1 MSLETTSDRSSG
13 LTHDSSMS
21 SSSASSSSRKSVH
34 QSLGGGAVADLLLWR
49 KPKNSGLVLLG
60 STSMWFLFERAGY
73 SLLSLF
79 SNALLLLVIIM
90 FFWAKSATLLNRPLP
105 PLPNL
110 EVSDACVEKI
120 ADATVARI
128 NRVLVVARDIT
139 FNGDVKLF
147 LKVAGILLQISYI
160 GSIFNFFTLVYIGV
174 VLSLSVPVL
183 YEKYQVQAD
192 EKLSVAQKFL
202 SVYSKKVDEV
212 LSKIPVP
219 QNKEKKSQ

>member
-1 MSLETTSDRSSG
+1 MPKFDMRHG
-13 LTHDSSMS
+13 PGNNC
-21 SSSASSSSRKSVH
+21 RKSVH

-79 SNALLLLVIIM
+79 SNALLLLVVIM

-110 EVSDACVEKI
+110 EVSDALVEKI
-120 ADATVARI
+120 ADSAVVRI
-128 NRVLVVARDIT
+128 NSVLMVARDIT

-147 LKVAGILLQISYI
+147 LKVASVLLQISFI

-174 VLSLSVPVL
+174 LLSLSVPVL
-183 YEKYQVQAD
+183 YEKYQDQAD
-192 EKLSVAQKFL
+192 EKLSVAQKFI
-202 SVYSKKVDEV
+202 SVYLKKVDEI